1 MAKHFYLSEE
11 KRNEKVCIPN
21 LISYSNA
28 DVHFANPFASSTFF
42 QSIKKNATKKYKP
55 RKELEW
61 NTKQKERGIK
71 RENNESGT
79 K

>member
-42 QSIKKNATKKYKP
+42 QSIKKNATKKIQTEKRVRMEHETERERYK
-55 RKELEW
+55 
-61 NTKQKERGIK
+61 K
-71 RENNESGT
+71 RE
-79 K
+79 